1 MSNFSAIGIMSGTS
15 LDGIDLAFCSFSE
28 NKPGAFEIVQ
38 AQTIPY
44 SQYWI
49 DQLQRSIHMSGIE
62 LVKLN
67 TEYAL
72 HIAEAVDVFL
82 LTHTLPRPNILA
94 FHGHTL
100 FHRPDMGFTYQLGS
114 GSQLATATGIP
125 TVSDFRSGNVT
136 LGGQGAPLVPI
147 GDADLFG
154 AFRACLNLGG
164 FGNISLKDGEKIV
177 AFDICPVN
185 MALNE
190 FAQKLGAPYDK
201 NGEWAASGNVHRSTL
216 EALNTLDYYQK
227 PPPKS
232 MGREWYEECVMP
244 ILQSAQIPHQDTL
257 ATYCEHIA
265 IQISRTI
272 PDEGY
277 TRMLVTGGGAHN
289 LHLIKC
295 IRQHTNAEVV
305 VPDQTIV
312 DFKEALIFAYMGW
325 LRYLH
330 KANCLSNYTGGSR
343 DLSAG
348 SLHLA

>member
-1 MSNFSAIGIMSGTS
+1 MSTFHAIGIMSGTS

-28 NKPGAFEIVQ
+28 NKPGAFEIVR

-44 SQYWI
+44 TQYWS
-49 DQLQRSIHMSGIE
+49 DQLQRATQMNAAE

-67 TEYAL
+67 TKYAL
-72 HIAEAVDVFL
+72 HVAEMVDVFRV
-82 LTHTLPRPNILA
+82 THMLPRPNILA

-100 FHRPDMGFTYQLGS
+100 FHRPDLGFTFQLGS

-147 GDADLFG
+147 GDAHLFSTFG
-154 AFRACLNLGG
+154 ACLNLGG
-164 FGNISLKDGEKIV
+164 FGNISLKNGEKII

-201 NGEWAASGNVHRSTL
+201 NGEWAANGSVHQPTL
-216 EALNTLDYYQK
+216 DALNTLDFYHR

-232 MGREWYEECVMP
+232 MGREWYEECLQP
-244 ILQSAQIPHQDTL
+244 ILHAAKLSHQDTL

-265 IQISRTI
+265 VQVGLAI
-272 PDEGY
+272 PD
-277 TRMLVTGGGAHN
+277 TDSMRLLVTGGGAHN
-289 LHLIKC
+289 QFLVDR
-295 IRQHTNAEVV
+295 IRQHTKAEVEI
-305 VPDQTIV
+305 PDPVIV

-330 KANCLSNYTGGSR
+330 KTNCLSNYTGSSR